1 MIKSD
6 QHMHSS
12 FSGDSQAKISDIID
26 SAVSKG
32 LDIICL
38 TDHYDPLFP
47 CYQEGEDAIFDLDTK
62 SYNEAAIKIRNDVLI
77 QSRIKVRVGMELGI
91 YPKIYDM
98 CKDIVK
104 EYPYDFIIL
113 SSHTADGL
121 DPYLHTYWEEF
132 DNPVDGVKLYYNEIL
147 KNVSEF
153 KDFDVY
159 GHLDYCLRYTTT
171 TEEERNIKNYKDI
184 LEAIFK
190 ILVADGKGIEINSG
204 GLRRK
209 GYNMFNPS
217 EEILKFYK
225 ECGGEIITFGSDAH
239 KPEDVAYGIKEAYD
253 ILKGIGFE
261 YIADFKERKINFT
274 GID

>member
-62 SYNEAAIKIRNDVLI
+62 SYNEAAIKIRSDDSI

-171 TEEERNIKNYKDI
+171 TEEERSIKNYKDI

-253 ILKGIGFE
+253 ILKGIGFK

-274 GID
+274 KI

>member
-12 FSGDSQAKISDIID
+12 FSGDSQAKIPDIID

-62 SYNEAAIKIRNDVLI
+62 SYNETAVKIRNDESI

-98 CKDIVK
+98 CKGIVK

-121 DPYLHTYWEEF
+121 DPYLKKYWDEF
-132 DNPVDGVKLYYNEIL
+132 ENPVDGITMYYEEIL
-147 KNVSEF
+147 KNVKNF

-171 TEEERNIKNYKDI
+171 TKEERNINNYKEI
-184 LEAIFK
+184 FEEIFK
-190 ILVADGKGIEINSG
+190 TLVNDGKGIEINSG

-239 KPEDVAYGIKEAYD
+239 TPEDVAYGIKEAYD

-274 GID
+274 KL